1 MRQRV
6 RQFLLTHAPEL
17 AGAEVRELGHG
28 LDNTAFLVGDLVVRV
43 GAEDTAERE
52 ARLLAAV
59 AGAVAVPVP
68 RVRFAGAGILAYP
81 LLPGRPL
88 LGRPAPTGLAAELGR
103 FLREL
108 HALDLDFMPRD
119 PAEPGAWLDD
129 LDGPPALLRELH
141 ATVPAPASRSVL
153 AHADLGA
160 EHLLEAGGVLTGV
173 IDWTDAAVTDPAVD
187 FARLYRDFG
196 PDFLARVE
204 QAYGDP
210 PPRDRILF
218 FARCAA
224 LEDLAF
230 GGAHAEAAA
239 RSLAWLF

>member
-1 MRQRV
+1 MQQRI

-28 LDNTAFLVGDLVVRV
+28 LDHTAFLAGDLVIRV
-43 GAEDTAERE
+43 GNEDTAERE

-59 AGAVAVPVP
+59 ADAVAVPVP
-68 RVRFAGAGILAYP
+68 RVRFADAGILAYP

-88 LGRPAPTGLAAELGR
+88 LGRPAPGGLAELLGQ
-103 FLREL
+103 FLRRL
-108 HALDLDFMPRD
+108 HALDVDFVPHEPAD
-119 PAEPGAWLDD
+119 PGEWLDD
-129 LDGPPALLRELH
+129 LDGPPSLVRVLH
-141 ATVPAPASRSVL
+141 ATVPAPAARSVL
-153 AHADLGA
+153 VHADLGA
-160 EHLLEAGGVLTGV
+160 EHLLESGGVLTGV
-173 IDWTDAAVTDPAVD
+173 IDWTDAAVTDPALD

-196 PDFLARVE
+196 PDFLTLVG

-210 PPRDRILF
+210 PPHDRILF

-224 LEDLAF
+224 LEDLAY